1 MPWKKVDPMEER
13 LRFISE
19 FQESRCSL
27 SAVCRQFGI
36 SRKTGYKWLHRFGL
50 GGLEALDEKSRAPH
64 SCPHRTEAGL
74 IDAVIALRQK
84 RPTWGPRKIAA
95 KLLQQGIAPPA
106 PSTIGDILSRA
117 GLVEPRR
124 ASRRVG
130 IRSWRGGVTKPER
143 PNHVW
148 SVDFKGWFRTKDGIP
163 CYPLTVSDLHSRY
176 LLGCTPLHNQRGGPA
191 ELEFEKIFEEFD
203 LPEIIRVDNG
213 APFGSTGPWGLSR
226 LSVSWLKHGI
236 RVEFIRPGHP
246 EENGSHERMH
256 RTMKSEVTRPPEATL
271 HKQAIRLEQWRR
283 DYNEERPHEALG
295 QQVPASLY
303 KPSTK
308 KYTDSF
314 KEFEYPKWFEQRR
327 VRTDGTILWKGRQ
340 RFIGEAFVNS
350 TVGLIENA
358 RGNIDVFLGELPLGV
373 LDEKSVSGLV
383 SRGKRLDTLIDSLTR

>member
-19 FQESRCSL
+19 FQESKCSL

-36 SRKTGYKWLHRFGL
+36 SRKTGYKWLHRFEL
-50 GGLEALDEKSRAPH
+50 GGLEALNEKSRAPH
-64 SCPHRTEAGL
+64 DCPHRTEAWL
-74 IDAVIALRQK
+74 IDAVIVLRRQ

-95 KLLQQGIAPPA
+95 KLLQQGMAPPA

-124 ASRRVG
+124 TSRRVG
-130 IRSWRGGVTKPER
+130 IRSWRSGVTKPER
-143 PNHVW
+143 ANHVW
-148 SVDFKGWFRTKDGIP
+148 SVDFKGWFRTRDGMP
-163 CYPLTVSDLHSRY
+163 CHPLTVSDLHSRY
-176 LLGCTPLHNQRGGPA
+176 LLSCTPLHSQRGEPT
-191 ELEFEKIFEEFD
+191 EQEFGKIFEEFD

-213 APFGSTGPWGLSR
+213 SPFGSTGPWGLSR
-226 LSVSWLKHGI
+226 LSVGWLKLGV

-256 RTMKSEVTRPPEATL
+256 RTMKSETTRPPEATL
-271 HKQAIRLEQWRR
+271 HKQAIRLEQWRQV
-283 DYNEERPHEALG
+283 YNEERPHEAIG

-308 KYTDSF
+308 KYAGSF
-314 KEFEYPKWFEQRR
+314 KEFEYPQWYEPRR
-327 VRTDGTILWKGRQ
+327 VRTDGTIFWKGRQ
-340 RFIGEAFVNS
+340 RFIGEAFANS

-358 RGNIDVFLGELPLGV
+358 LGNIDVYLGELPLGV
-373 LDEKSVSGLV
+373 LDGKSVSGLI
-383 SRGKRLDTLIDSLTR
+383 SRGKRLNTLMDNLTR